1 MRGVGTTAAG
11 RQTGLNSKHRK
22 QEEGLY
28 SRAAGDGWSMDGR
41 LLGGNGHW
49 GRQGVDSDYTDPTGL
64 LLPADQVAQHP
75 LGGGGR
81 GDEDPSDGKGDQGS
95 RYTNLRLFVKLDSA
109 ETKTSLKPEALLI
122 KELYKA

>member
-1 MRGVGTTAAG
+1 MGQGGIVRGVGTTAAG

-81 GDEDPSDGKGDQGS
+81 GDEDPSYVMLSKVVPCPFPS
-95 RYTNLRLFVKLDSA
+95 CYNSSVKFNDFF
-109 ETKTSLKPEALLI
+109 
-122 KELYKA
+122 